1 MDRDV
6 LGHLPV
12 VLGVARHRSFAAAA
26 AELGM
31 SPSAVSHAVRTVEDR
46 LSTPLF
52 ARTTRSVSLT
62 EAGARFIAS
71 VEPALVDID
80 EAIEKLTADHGQV
93 TGLLRISAV
102 GVVLEMALTPILTTL
117 AQLHPRLTVEV
128 HADQSLVDIVA
139 EGYDAGIRLRRAIQQ
154 DMVTTRLTGSFKAI
168 LVASRDY
175 LDARST
181 PKSIVDLHQH
191 NCIGLRLGKFGPIYE
206 WELIDGKKQVAVKTS
221 GTALLTDTTQ
231 VLNLAVAGVGIAYVA
246 EPLAR
251 RYVRDGSLKW
261 LLPQTAV
268 EYDGLFL
275 YYPRRASLAPKL
287 RAFIDVAKQTLKSI
301 A

>member
-1 MDRDV
+1 
-6 LGHLPV
+6 
-12 VLGVARHRSFAAAA
+12 
-26 AELGM
+26 M
-31 SPSAVSHAVRTVEDR
+31 SPSAISHAVRSVENR

-62 EAGARFIAS
+62 QAGARFIAS
-71 VEPALVDID
+71 VGPALVDID
-80 EAIEKLTADHGQV
+80 EAIEKLTADHGHV
-93 TGLLRISAV
+93 TGLLRISAA
-102 GVVLEMALTPILTTL
+102 GVVLEMALIPILTTL
-117 AQLHPRLTVEV
+117 ARQHPRLTVEV

-175 LDARST
+175 LDARGT
-181 PKSIVDLHQH
+181 PKSIADLHQH
-191 NCIGLRLGKFGPIYE
+191 NCIGLRLGKSGPIYD

-231 VLNLAVAGVGIAYVA
+231 VLNLAVAGVGIAYVV

-251 RYVRDGSLKW
+251 RCLHDGSLKW

-275 YYPRRASLAPKL
+275 YYPRRASSAPKL
-287 RAFIDVAKQTLKSI
+287 RAFIDVAKITLKSI

>member
-1 MDRDV
+1 MDRD
-6 LGHLPV
+6 LLSHLPIIIC
-12 VLGVARHRSFAAAA
+12 VARHRSFAAAA

-31 SPSAVSHAVRTVEDR
+31 SPSAVSHAVRSVEDR
-46 LSTPLF
+46 LGTPLF
-52 ARTTRSVSLT
+52 ARTTRSVSVT
-62 EAGARFIAS
+62 EAGARFIAG
-71 VEPALVDID
+71 VEPALADIGKAV
-80 EAIEKLTADHGQV
+80 EGLTAERGQV
-93 TGLLRISAV
+93 TGLLRINAPR
-102 GVVLEMALTPILTTL
+102 GVLDTLLIPILTRL
-117 AQLHPRLTVEV
+117 ARQHPRLTVEV
-128 HADQSLVDIVA
+128 RTGAFPGDIVA
-139 EGYDAGIRLRRAIQQ
+139 QGFDAGIMIRRFIQQ
-154 DMVTTRLTGSFKAI
+154 DMVTTRLTGSIKLI

-175 LDARST
+175 LDARGT
-181 PKSIVDLHQH
+181 PKSIADLHQH